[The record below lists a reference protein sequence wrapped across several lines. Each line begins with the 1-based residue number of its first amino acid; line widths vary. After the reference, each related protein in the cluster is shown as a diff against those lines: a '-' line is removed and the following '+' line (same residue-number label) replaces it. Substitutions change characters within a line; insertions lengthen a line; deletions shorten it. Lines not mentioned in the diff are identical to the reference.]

1 MTIDRTSSKFASGPA
16 LAGRSLIRTIVAA
29 AAAAS
34 LSTACTTQQ
43 PEEPPKPMR
52 ADVSES
58 ESTIEGVPGGVVI
71 RTASIDAT
79 VKSIDYDTR
88 SVTLVDDEGG
98 EVAVNVGPEAIN
110 FDEID
115 RGDRVTLVYTEETV
129 VFLRPIGDLP
139 DDGVSAVS
147 ARAME
152 GEKPQG
158 FAAGVIEM
166 TAVVTG
172 VDLESHTAILLFPD
186 GTSREVPVRDDVE
199 LSQDQVGQEVVIQKT
214 AAISLSVEGPG
225 GAE

>member
-1 MTIDRTSSKFASGPA
+1 M
-16 LAGRSLIRTIVAA
+16 
-29 AAAAS
+29 
-34 LSTACTTQQ
+34 
-43 PEEPPKPMR
+43 
-52 ADVSES
+52 
-58 ESTIEGVPGGVVI
+58 EGVPGGVVI
-71 RTASIDAT
+71 RTARIDAT

-88 SVTLVDDEGG
+88 SVTLEDDEGG
-98 EVAVNVGPEAIN
+98 EVAINVGPEAIN

-129 VFLRPIGDLP
+129 VYLRPLEDLP

-152 GEKPQG
+152 GQKPEG

-199 LSQDQVGQEVVIQKT
+199 LNQDQVGQEVVIQKT
-214 AAISLSVEGPG
+214 AAISLSVEGPDG
-225 GAE
+225 PE

>member
-1 MTIDRTSSKFASGPA
+1 MSSTPNLHLPA
-16 LAGRSLIRTIVAA
+16 LGAIIVAG
-29 AAAAS
+29 
-34 LSTACTTQQ
+34 LISTACSTQS
-43 PEEPPKPMR
+43 EEPPKPMR
-52 ADVSES
+52 ADVSQS

-71 RTASIDAT
+71 RTARIDAT
-79 VKSIDYDTR
+79 VKSIDYDIR
-88 SVTLVDDEGG
+88 SMTLVDDEGG

-129 VFLRPIGDLP
+129 VYLRPLEDLP
-139 DDGVSAVS
+139 GDGVSAVS

-152 GEKPQG
+152 GEKPEG

-172 VDLESHTAILLFPD
+172 VDLESHTAILLFSD

-225 GAE
+225 APE